1 MTSTSK
7 VCTKCSAP
15 KPAAEFYSGHAACKE
30 CTKARVRANYASKRE
45 QYAAYERVRSRRP
58 ERKAQVINGQK
69 RWRAQAPDKY
79 RARTAV
85 GNALRDGRIT
95 KTPCE
100 VRGTTKVQA
109 HHDDYA
115 KPLEVRWL
123 CFRCHREHGHGQ
135 TVTATDSG
143 NEAA

>member
-1 MTSTSK
+1 MSSASK
-7 VCTKCSAP
+7 V
-15 KPAAEFYSGHAACKE
+15 

-58 ERKAQVINGQK
+58 ERKAQILDGQK
-69 RWRAQAPDKY
+69 CWRAQSPDKY

-100 VRGTTKVQA
+100 VCGALKVQA

-115 KPLEVRWL
+115 KPLDVRWL

-135 TVTATDSG
+135 TVTADSAG
-143 NEAA
+143 DKAP